1 MKPAKDFQTG
11 LSKNIY
17 SMNYN
22 LTGIGMTSQRTRDR
36 LITRLRE
43 EGIQNEE
50 VLEVMRQ
57 TPRHIFVDEALAS
70 RSYEDT
76 ALPIGHGQTISQP
89 YIVARMTE
97 LLLAAGPLKRVLE
110 VGTGSGYQTAILSPF
125 VEQIFTVERIAP
137 LLEQAKEKHRALGL
151 TNVRYLLSDGSWGW
165 PQHAPYDAI
174 IATAAPEEIPE
185 ELTEQLAEAGRLI
198 IPHGATAQ
206 QRLSVIDR
214 DGETFITT
222 DLDMVSF
229 VPLIREK

>member
-1 MKPAKDFQTG
+1 
-11 LSKNIY
+11 
-17 SMNYN
+17 MNYDLN
-22 LTGIGMTSQRTRDR
+22 GIGMTSQRTRDR
-36 LITRLRE
+36 LILRLRE
-43 EGIQNEE
+43 EGIQDEN

-97 LLLAAGPLKRVLE
+97 LLLAMGPLNRVLE
-110 VGTGSGYQTAILSPF
+110 VGTGSGYQTAILAPF

-137 LLEQAKEKHRALGL
+137 LLEQAKQRHKALGL
-151 TNVRYLLSDGSWGW
+151 TNIRYLLSDGSWGW

-174 IATAAPEEIPE
+174 IATAAPEEIPA
-185 ELTEQLAEAGRLI
+185 ELTEQLNDRGRLI
-198 IPHGATAQ
+198 IPHGASMQ
-206 QRLSVIDR
+206 QRLSVVER
-214 DGETFITT
+214 DGETFNTT

-229 VPLIREK
+229 VPLVREK

>member
-1 MKPAKDFQTG
+1 
-11 LSKNIY
+11 
-17 SMNYN
+17 MNYDLN
-22 LTGIGMTSQRTRDR
+22 GIGMTSQRTRDR
-36 LITRLRE
+36 LISRLRE
-43 EGIQNEE
+43 EGIHNEN

-97 LLLAAGPLKRVLE
+97 LLLEVEPLSRVLE

-125 VEQIFTVERIAP
+125 VDQIFTVERISP
-137 LLEQAKEKHRALGL
+137 LLEQAKERHKALGL

-165 PQHAPYDAI
+165 PQHAPFDAI
-174 IATAAPEEIPE
+174 IATAAPEEVPE
-185 ELTEQLAEAGRLI
+185 ELKSQLADGGHLI
-198 IPHGATAQ
+198 IPHGTSAC
-206 QRLSVIDR
+206 QRLSVIQR
-214 DGETFITT
+214 DGDTFNTT

-229 VPLIREK
+229 VPLVREK

>member
-1 MKPAKDFQTG
+1 
-11 LSKNIY
+11 
-17 SMNYN
+17 MNYD

-36 LITRLRE
+36 LIQRLRE
-43 EGIQNEE
+43 EGIENEN
-50 VLEVMRQ
+50 VLEVMSQ
-57 TPRHIFVDEALAS
+57 IPRHIFVDEALAS

-97 LLLAAGPLKRVLE
+97 LLLAVGPVKRVLE

-137 LLEQAKEKHRALGL
+137 LLEQAKEKHKALGL
-151 TNVRYLLSDGSWGW
+151 KNIRYLLSDGSWGW
-165 PQHAPYDAI
+165 PQHAPFDAI

-185 ELTEQLAEAGRLI
+185 ELPEQLADGGRLI
-198 IPHGATAQ
+198 IPHGASSQ

-214 DGETFITT
+214 DGDTFNTT

-229 VPLIREK
+229 VPLVREKQ